1 MPIRKTVSF
10 FLFAALFNGCSYFS
24 VNTSMCD
31 NINLND
37 PNTQNIPAECRN
49 YKEEDADKSTYPEG
63 QTPTK
68 VDKDFQIGK

>member
-1 MPIRKTVSF
+1 M
-10 FLFAALFNGCSYFS
+10 
-24 VNTSMCD
+24 NTSMCD

-63 QTPTK
+63 HTPPK
-68 VDKDFQIGK
+68 VDKDFEIGK